1 MPRELSKCREWEKD
15 RRDRL
20 NKSFVAL
27 SKLLPCYDPSV
38 PLSRINILEKS
49 ASYIEELQVKVKD
62 LLSPEN
68 VNKAERK

>member
-27 SKLLPCYDPSV
+27 SKLLPCYDPSIT
-38 PLSRINILEKS
+38 LSRINILEKA
-49 ASYIEELQVKVKD
+49 ASHIEELQIKVKD
-62 LLSPEN
+62 FLSSEG